1 MTQDTAEKKSE
12 IKDSTQLLAEDLFL
26 HLKSHARRVKRAE
39 SLLKKVQGKVPS
51 PASFADWLDLSQSLQ
66 NYELGTPE
74 LDQKRVALL
83 AEVER
88 GMQKLRVKTR
98 MAFFMEF
105 ERLAAEREVTLQ
117 KVSEAP
123 YVCFA
128 DPMTLE
134 VDFDKGFARVL
145 YGHELIDEVE
155 LDARKLLDARAGA
168 LKEIKKQAL
177 NSKQFFES
185 LYASYRTVLAAEGL
199 SDGERVDLVD
209 VLLPMSMMRIAREN
223 WRKKSVDGL
232 QPFTR
237 YQLAWQLSQLR
248 RDAMLEHDGKR
259 LDLGAATG
267 GSTRDKKNVLYI
279 PMGAGN
285 GQYYGS
291 IRFTPTNAT

>member
-1 MTQDTAEKKSE
+1 MAQDTAEKKSE
-12 IKDSTQLLAEDLFL
+12 SKDSTQLLAEDLFA

-39 SLLKKVQGKVPS
+39 SLLKKVQGSAPS
-51 PASFADWLDLSQSLQ
+51 PASFADWLDLSHGLQ
-66 NYELGTPE
+66 DYALGAPE

-83 AEVER
+83 AEVNR

-98 MAFFMEF
+98 MAFFMEL
-105 ERLAAEREVTLQ
+105 ERLAAEREITLQ
-117 KVSEAP
+117 KVSESP

-134 VDFDKGFARVL
+134 VNFDKGFTRVL
-145 YGHELIDEVE
+145 YGHELIEQVE
-155 LDARKLLDARAGA
+155 LDAKKLLDARAGA
-168 LKEIKKQAL
+168 LKEIKQQAL
-177 NSKQFFES
+177 DSTQFFQC
-185 LYASYRTVLAAEGL
+185 LYASYRAVLAAEGL
-199 SDGERVDLVD
+199 GNGERVDLVD
-209 VLLPMSMMRIAREN
+209 VLLPMSMMRLGRPS
-223 WRKKSVDGL
+223 WRKKGVDGL

-248 RDAMLEHDGKR
+248 RDALLEHDGKR

-279 PMGAGN
+279 PMGAAN

-291 IRFTPTNAT
+291 IRFTPAHAT